1 MIRVYLV
8 DDDAVVA
15 DGLAARLAQE
25 PDITVVGSATGL
37 DVAVHGIKR
46 ARPDVVVADVLFGE
60 RPDGLDLAPRLRAEF
75 EAPPPVLLLSTYA
88 ANYFQRT
95 ALKQGAAGYVLKRAT
110 TPEVCRAIRI
120 VAAGGLAFAAS
131 VVRPDVERPRPPS
144 ARERQVIAAVSRG
157 GGNDDIGRRLG
168 ITSKTV
174 ESHLSRMFARYGVSG
189 RTELAVLAV
198 HERWLSPDDGTSVDV
213 AAKPTGKR

>member
-8 DDDAVVA
+8 DDDTVVA

-25 PDITVVGSATGL
+25 PDIAVVGSATRL
-37 DVAVHGIKR
+37 DVAVYRIAR
-46 ARPDVVVADVLFGE
+46 LRPDVVVSDVLFGE
-60 RPDGLDLAPRLRAEF
+60 SPDGLDLAVRLAATLD
-75 EAPPPVLLLSTYA
+75 APPPVLLLSSYA
-88 ANYFQRT
+88 ADYFQRS
-95 ALKQGAAGYVLKRAT
+95 ALQRGAAGYILKRAT
-110 TPEVCRAIRI
+110 TADVCTALRI
-120 VAAGGLAFAAS
+120 VAAGGTAFAAS
-131 VVRPDVERPRPPS
+131 VVRPEGERPRPPS
-144 ARERQVIAAVSRG
+144 PRERQVIAAVSRG

-198 HERWLSPDDGTSVDV
+198 RERWLSAGDQTAGDDDEGGR
-213 AAKPTGKR
+213 AP